1 MYEPNEIEALRDR
14 VASMESERLRV
25 DSDLAVLRAR
35 LVEEQNISLV
45 LRARVESMESSLRA
59 TRAENARLHSRIQ
72 EHEAR
77 DFST

>member
-1 MYEPNEIEALRDR
+1 MYEPNEIEMLRDR

-59 TRAENARLHSRIQ
+59 TRSENARLHSRIQ

-77 DFST
+77 DFNT

>member
-1 MYEPNEIEALRDR
+1 MYEPNEIEILRDR
-14 VASMESERLRV
+14 VNSMESERLRV

-45 LRARVESMESSLRA
+45 LRARMESMESVLRSA
-59 TRAENARLHSRIQ
+59 RAENARLHSKIQ

-77 DFST
+77 DFDT

>member
-1 MYEPNEIEALRDR
+1 MHDRDEIQILRDR
-14 VASMESERLRV
+14 VDSMESERLRV

-77 DFST
+77 DFNT